1 MTFGG
6 GGALFGTMVVLAA
19 IPSVSV
25 LAVSARSA
33 ASGFVHG
40 ALTTLG
46 VVLGDVVF
54 ILLAVYGLAA
64 IAELMGDR
72 FVLVRY
78 LGAAYLVWLG
88 VVLWRSRPRAD
99 RIEGRTESS
108 RAASVLTGL
117 LITLGDQKAILFYL
131 GILPAFLDLTAVS
144 VLDAGLIV
152 AIAAVA
158 VAGPKLVYAY
168 LAARAGRT
176 FQSARLSRALNI
188 VAGGVMIGVGVL
200 LVARA

>member
-1 MTFGG
+1 
-6 GGALFGTMVVLAA
+6 
-19 IPSVSV
+19 
-25 LAVSARSA
+25 
-33 ASGFVHG
+33 
-40 ALTTLG
+40 
-46 VVLGDVVF
+46 
-54 ILLAVYGLAA
+54 
-64 IAELMGDR
+64 
-72 FVLVRY
+72 
-78 LGAAYLVWLG
+78 
-88 VVLWRSRPRAD
+88 
-99 RIEGRTESS
+99 
-108 RAASVLTGL
+108 
-117 LITLGDQKAILFYL
+117 LGDQKAILFYL

>member
-88 VVLWRSRPRAD
+88 VVLWRAPPTSSGWAWRCGGRDPGPIGSKGEPNRHGRRA
-99 RIEGRTESS
+99 S
-108 RAASVLTGL
+108 
-117 LITLGDQKAILFYL
+117 
-131 GILPAFLDLTAVS
+131 
-144 VLDAGLIV
+144 
-152 AIAAVA
+152 
-158 VAGPKLVYAY
+158 
-168 LAARAGRT
+168 
-176 FQSARLSRALNI
+176 
-188 VAGGVMIGVGVL
+188 
-200 LVARA
+200 

>member
-1 MTFGG
+1 
-6 GGALFGTMVVLAA
+6 VVLAA

-54 ILLAVYGLAA
+54 ILLAIYGLSA